1 MPLIKDILNN
11 LSKTLTQVEKSNL
24 QIEKTIS
31 SSKTSI
37 KNIKDVSSNIKELKA
52 NNDKYNKAFEEFNLN
67 QNQLSKKINKYLEN
81 PTPEKALKLK
91 YQINVSNDYLAKAT
105 TVFSDNKT
113 SSEKV
118 INSFN
123 KYKNGDFISNAEQ
136 LIKLNSR
143 LNPSFT
149 KLINSVNKLKTKT
162 QIKAKTKAKNNTQ
175 TRKVY
180 LHNETSPDPTCEA
193 KKKEIAAIMKIIDS
207 LHDRTASN
215 YFKMIELTILFK
227 ILEAKLDKQQ
237 AELSLQLSLLDD
249 IIKVYTPLVDAYK
262 EASQR
267 VQDDNIFGLD
277 ILTRLNLDL
286 AQAIADKNNKEIKD
300 IEDNIASSKARMEK
314 NIVDFQQA
322 IVNLGPISTTVLKKL
337 NYDYAIILEQYSIES
352 DIRKDKLGDSNR
364 EISNLQSMINVDRL
378 QIKGYKEDMQKLEEY
393 TKEHCP

>member
-1 MPLIKDILNN
+1 MPLIKDIQNN
-11 LSKTLTQVEKSNL
+11 LSKTLTQIEKLNL
-24 QIEKTIS
+24 QIENTIS

-37 KNIKDVSSNIKELKA
+37 KNIKDVSSNIKELKV

-91 YQINVSNDYLAKAT
+91 YQIDVSNDYLTKAT
-105 TVFSDNKT
+105 TVFSENKK
-113 SSEKV
+113 SSDKV
-118 INSFN
+118 INSFY

-162 QIKAKTKAKNNTQ
+162 QIKAKTKANTN

-193 KKKEIAAIMKIIDS
+193 KKEEIVAIMKIIDS

-227 ILEAKLDKQQ
+227 ILKAKLDKQQ
-237 AELSLQLSLLDD
+237 AELSLQLSLLND
-249 IIKVYTPLVDAYK
+249 IIEVYTPLVDAYK
-262 EASQR
+262 EASIR
-267 VQDDNIFGLD
+267 IKNDNIFGLD

-286 AQAIADKNNKEIKD
+286 AQAIADKNNEEIKY
-300 IEDNIASSKARMEK
+300 IKDNIASSEERMKK
-314 NIVDFQQA
+314 NIVDLQQA
-322 IVNLGPISTTVLKKL
+322 IVNLGPISTEVLKKL
-337 NYDYAIILEQYSIES
+337 NYDYTIMLKQYSIES
-352 DIRKDKLGDSNR
+352 DICKDKLGDSNR

-378 QIKGYKEDMQKLEEY
+378 QIKGYKEDIQKLEKY
-393 TKEHCP
+393 IKEHCH